1 MVSLMGQQL
10 NGTNCVKKVKAFQ
23 TGSEKLIRQPKLAET
38 IASEI
43 RNAIINGE
51 LKEGDRLPKEAE
63 LISGY
68 GVSRGVIR
76 EALSLLEVESF
87 IRVKRGASG
96 GGFVTRPP
104 STKLAHSAL
113 ISMRLEGASVN
124 DLYGAYTS
132 ITPLAVKMAIDHS
145 AQSLSKAL
153 HEHLQYQRTLRGEQ
167 EEQLS
172 EALEQF
178 NFIIIDH
185 CGNRV
190 LQMVG
195 HMLHRILQSQMAQL
209 HWEFKPQI
217 GSAHYEEFLDL
228 TFENS
233 EKLIQLVTASHA
245 VEAEKFWS
253 DHMCRM
259 GRLFFSIIGDNRP
272 LD

>member
-1 MVSLMGQQL
+1 M
-10 NGTNCVKKVKAFQ
+10 KKVKVFEA
-23 TGSEKLIRQPKLAET
+23 GSEKLIRQPKLAET

-51 LKEGDRLPKEAE
+51 LKEGDRLPQEAE

-104 STKLAHSAL
+104 STTLAHSAL

-153 HEHLQYQRTLRGEQ
+153 YEHLQYQRTLREKQ
-167 EEQLS
+167 EEEQLS

-195 HMLHRILQSQMAQL
+195 HMLHTILQSQMAQL
-209 HWEFKPQI
+209 HWEFKPQL
-217 GSAHYEEFLDL
+217 GGAHYEEFLDL

-233 EKLIQLVTASHA
+233 EKLIQLITACNA
-245 VEAEKFWS
+245 VEAEEFWS
-253 DHMCRM
+253 DHM
-259 GRLFFSIIGDNRP
+259 GRVGKLFFSIVGDNRP